1 MKSLLKYL
9 VIILMTVIFTIV
21 LLNQFAPILIKVPN
35 KDTQEI
41 KINFDEMSIRKNFNQ
56 PEKTAKNI
64 ILMIGDGMGANQ
76 VLTYRIAKGGPNYLT
91 SFDKF
96 PITGLVK
103 THSANT
109 LITDSAASATAFST
123 GSKTINRY
131 IGVDKNGKDLR
142 NLTEILYEKGFVSSL
157 IATSEVTHATPAAFA
172 AHNTSRY
179 DDDGLAEDFFKS
191 NIYMFLGGGKDF
203 STKI

>member
-9 VIILMTVIFTIV
+9 VIILMTVIFTVV

-41 KINFDEMSIRKNFNQ
+41 KINFDEMPIRKNFNQ

-103 THSANT
+103 THSVNT
-109 LITDSAASATAFST
+109 LITDSAASRVQ
-123 GSKTINRY
+123 KQ
-131 IGVDKNGKDLR
+131 
-142 NLTEILYEKGFVSSL
+142 
-157 IATSEVTHATPAAFA
+157 
-172 AHNTSRY
+172 
-179 DDDGLAEDFFKS
+179 
-191 NIYMFLGGGKDF
+191 
-203 STKI
+203 

>member
-1 MKSLLKYL
+1 
-9 VIILMTVIFTIV
+9 MTVIFTIV

-142 NLTEILYEKGFVSSL
+142 NLTEILYEKGFVIVYSCYPCSL
-157 IATSEVTHATPAAFA
+157 CCS
-172 AHNTSRY
+172 
-179 DDDGLAEDFFKS
+179 
-191 NIYMFLGGGKDF
+191 
-203 STKI
+203 